1 MGMTPLIN
9 VLLAHLLASNDR
21 LNVHKI
27 ISLIV
32 SLIGL
37 LLIVGMGS
45 NGAPLDGK
53 GSRELYFCCSVSS
66 FRDIPQFRYRKIKA
80 R

>member
-9 VLLAHLLASNDR
+9 VLLAHLLLTSNDR

-32 SLIGL
+32 SL
-37 LLIVGMGS
+37 
-45 NGAPLDGK
+45 
-53 GSRELYFCCSVSS
+53 
-66 FRDIPQFRYRKIKA
+66 
-80 R
+80 